1 MKIQLSHGCRITPF
15 RKGDEVLLAKRFS
28 NPNVQKWLLDVPNP
42 YTIDTARQWV
52 DENIQFY
59 NKNFNHLNL
68 VIRANNGDLIGG
80 IGKKLVTGSNF
91 AHSCEIGYWLARP
104 FWGKG
109 IMTATVKAYTTHLLE
124 KERFV
129 RVTALP
135 FSSNYASA
143 RILDKCGY
151 KLEGILNKF
160 VAKNKAYLDCKLYA
174 RVK

>member
-1 MKIQLSHGCRITPF
+1 MKIQLSHGCSITPF
-15 RKGDEVLLAKRFS
+15 RKNDEVLLAKHLS

-42 YTIDTARQWV
+42 YTIETAKQWV
-52 DENIQFY
+52 IENIEFY
-59 NKNFNHLNL
+59 NEHFNHLNL
-68 VIRANNGDLIGG
+68 VIRASNGDLIGG
-80 IGKKLVTGSNF
+80 IGKKPMPGSNF
-91 AHSCEIGYWLARP
+91 AHSCEIGYWLAEP
-104 FWGKG
+104 LWGKG
-109 IMTATVKAYTTHLLE
+109 IITAAVKAYTSHLIE
-124 KERFV
+124 KEHFV

-174 RVK
+174 YVK